1 MGFCLYVAAGVCLHN
16 ATNDEPSPQ
25 SSSDLHFIL
34 SAMNALGK
42 KHNITKHFT
51 AQLELD
57 IEASGIENNT
67 KRYTCRVTE
76 DIHGGVPSIP
86 MNGMLASRNGQPM
99 TVDEMAAFSKKT
111 SIWKEPLVESIFA
124 ADNTLKSDTR
134 PDNVRFWNVQ
144 SVEYASSKKD
154 TPPLKPFVPQ
164 FTPMMQLRDLA
175 SASCPRGATPRDPSC
190 PFSKEPPL
198 SAVPRDSS
206 NTMQFPFRQAEQN
219 PEKSW
224 LPSMGYHAPPNGW
237 DKPASNSSDQFND
250 YNQSSAGLDALLDGI
265 DWTLEPDQNRSG

>member
-16 ATNDEPSPQ
+16 ATNEGPSPQ

-34 SAMNALGK
+34 SAMNAIGK

-57 IEASGIENNT
+57 IEASGIEANN
-67 KRYTCRVTE
+67 RPYTCRVAE
-76 DIHGGVPSIP
+76 DVHGGVPNIP

-99 TVDEMAAFSKKT
+99 TVDEMAAFSRKS
-111 SIWKEPLVESIFA
+111 SIWEEPLVESMFA
-124 ADNTLKSDTR
+124 ADNTLKSNTR

-144 SVEYASSKKD
+144 SVEYASSKQD
-154 TPPLKPFVPQ
+154 TPSSKPFVPQ
-164 FTPMMQLRDLA
+164 FTPMLQLRDLA
-175 SASCPRGATPRDPSC
+175 SASCPRSATPGDAAC
-190 PFSKEPPL
+190 PFSREPPQ
-198 SAVPRDSS
+198 SDVPRDSS

-224 LPSMGYHAPPNGW
+224 FPSVGYLAPPNGW
-237 DKPASNSSDQFND
+237 EKPASDGSEQFND
-250 YNQSSAGLDALLDGI
+250 YNQSSVALDALLDGI
-265 DWTLEPDQNRSG
+265 DWTLEPNQNGSG